1 MALLFRSTRSLTLL
15 FGGCPETFDSVLR
28 QQRSWHSPLAIID
41 GSGGCADVITARMRQ
56 VYLWLRLVA
65 MFRSFWTMFNGWQLG
80 KCPSRGT
87 ADAPLEEMQT
97 AAWIATAASTRP
109 NLQAELDEV
118 ASASNVRVLSAA
130 TVCIDL
136 RTLV

>member
-1 MALLFRSTRSLTLL
+1 
-15 FGGCPETFDSVLR
+15 
-28 QQRSWHSPLAIID
+28 
-41 GSGGCADVITARMRQ
+41 
-56 VYLWLRLVA
+56 
-65 MFRSFWTMFNGWQLG
+65 MFNGWQLG

-118 ASASNVRVLSAA
+118 ASASNVTVLSFAAA